1 MLPRRTTQLLN
12 YCFQK
17 RFQLSY
23 FTIIDSLIWS
33 SCHIDSPWVKG
44 SGAPIQS
51 WLKSVVYHYDDE
63 KATKSNSTF
72 AEFSSYYVTDGHM
85 GDNTYLDKVEEI
97 GNRNSRL
104 RWRKFGPGF
113 WDGWL
118 YGDVDSDGE
127 FSGND
132 VAYIF
137 ADLTTVIYGKFRKG
151 VLIEG
156 KARKVKGYR

>member
-1 MLPRRTTQLLN
+1 LKLNIATKNHRVIKLL
-12 YCFQK
+12 FSEQ
-17 RFQLSY
+17 FQLSC

-33 SCHIDSPWVKG
+33 SCHADSPWVKG

-51 WLKSVVYHYDDE
+51 WLKSVVYYYDDE

-72 AEFSSYYVTDGHM
+72 AEFSSHYVTDGHM

-118 YGDVDSDGE
+118 YGNVDSDGE

-156 KARKVKGYR
+156 RAR